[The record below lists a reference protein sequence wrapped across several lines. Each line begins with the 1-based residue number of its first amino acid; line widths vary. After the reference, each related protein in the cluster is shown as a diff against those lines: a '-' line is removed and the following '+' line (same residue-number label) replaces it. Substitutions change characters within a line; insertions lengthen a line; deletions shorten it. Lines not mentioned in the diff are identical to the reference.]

1 MIGPSIESTIMAG
14 IRQGSI
20 GNSGLYASNQSSPKP
35 LAPKVPQRNVMY
47 QKKGLAINQGGRN
60 PFVLNTER
68 SKMIDDY
75 SSGIRGVGLNNTK
88 LSKDSKSPE
97 KPQLESSTIVGI

>member
-1 MIGPSIESTIMAG
+1 M
-14 IRQGSI
+14 
-20 GNSGLYASNQSSPKP
+20 
-35 LAPKVPQRNVMY
+35 PQRNITY

-60 PFVLNTER
+60 PFVLHTER

-75 SSGIRGVGLNNTK
+75 TSGIRGVGLNNTK

-97 KPQLESSTIVGI
+97 KPRLDSSISVGINGKTHRERNQITLNGSPD